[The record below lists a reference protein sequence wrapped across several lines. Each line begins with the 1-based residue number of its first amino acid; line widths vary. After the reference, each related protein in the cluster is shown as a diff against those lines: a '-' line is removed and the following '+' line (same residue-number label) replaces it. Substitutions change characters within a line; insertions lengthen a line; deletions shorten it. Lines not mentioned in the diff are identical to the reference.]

1 MFNFVRIYGV
11 RERNTGRNQNNT
23 GQENKR
29 QASSHLMPCPLG
41 RNIKTNKRQAQATS
55 DKRQASREDNMT
67 ENETLKNRLAELSKQ
82 NTLLADHLAS
92 MCCQADEDTPSEY
105 RTRHFR
111 NTMDGAYEYLEKINY
126 FKRDK

>member
-1 MFNFVRIYGV
+1 MK
-11 RERNTGRNQNNT
+11 NNEKIK
-23 GQENKR
+23 QIDDLENKVKTL
-29 QASSHLMPCPLG
+29 SH
-41 RNIKTNKRQAQATS
+41 
-55 DKRQASREDNMT
+55 
-67 ENETLKNRLAELSKQ
+67 
-82 NTLLADHLAS
+82 HLAN

>member
-1 MFNFVRIYGV
+1 MYLQRLFLKI
-11 RERNTGRNQNNT
+11 
-23 GQENKR
+23 NK
-29 QASSHLMPCPLG
+29 L
-41 RNIKTNKRQAQATS
+41 
-55 DKRQASREDNMT
+55 QASRRDNMT

-111 NTMDGAYEYLEKINY
+111 NTMDSAYEYLEKINY